1 MSEYNDSREA
11 FFDGLRANMPPAAG
25 DDALQ
30 RVKKRALSSQRASV
44 ESPLRQRSWRIA
56 GGLAAAVAVIAVA
69 ALALAPGQQTAAFAR
84 DRAAE
89 ALLFQTPDRVLHI
102 EATYTEKWNGQESQD
117 SGDLD
122 QRWLI
127 WADADG
133 KRVREEFRDRRDG
146 SLDELRVRAND
157 RLTVFISDEGGKP
170 RLFEQDM
177 STQPIDTA
185 LGDMVGYMRS
195 RIADGTAKVTGTRK
209 IEGEAYWVVEWKADE
224 GDIAIT
230 ATMRKSDY
238 RLKTWAQDVTY
249 DGKHGLTGTQE
260 ERVTFETVEQLEP
273 GSLPDG
279 FFSRNAVIVA
289 ATPGTPLEKR

>member
-11 FFDGLRANMPPAAG
+11 FVDGLRADMPPAAG
-25 DDALQ
+25 EDALQ
-30 RVKKRALSSQRASV
+30 RVKMQALGSRRASV
-44 ESPLRQRSWRIA
+44 ESPLRQRSWRMA
-56 GGLAAAVAVIAVA
+56 GGLAAVAAVIAVA

-89 ALLFQTPDRVLHI
+89 ALLFQTPGRVLHI
-102 EATYTEKWNGQESQD
+102 EATYTERWNGKESKD
-117 SGDLD
+117 SSDLD
-122 QRWLI
+122 QRWSI

-133 KRVREEFRDRRDG
+133 RGVREEFTDRRDG
-146 SLDELRVRAND
+146 SLDELRVRTND
-157 RLTVFISDEGGKP
+157 RLAVFISDEGGKP

-177 STQPIDTA
+177 SNQPVTTA
-185 LGDMVGYMRS
+185 LDDMVGYMRS
-195 RIADGTAKVTGTRK
+195 RIVDGSAKVTGATQ
-209 IEGEAYWVVEWKADE
+209 IDGEKYWVVEWKAEE

-230 ATMRKSDY
+230 VTMRTSDY
-238 RLKTWAQDVTY
+238 RIKTWAQDVTNK
-249 DGKHGLTGTQE
+249 DGSGGTQE

-279 FFSRNAVIVA
+279 FFSRNAVIDA